1 MSQPTPVARPWPARL
16 GLVLGPAVAATLH
29 FGPRFGFVLSAERPL
44 LNSMAAVAALMAIW
58 WLTEALPLAATALAP
73 LVLFP
78 LLKIPP
84 GGAIALEYAS
94 PIIFLFLGGFL
105 LALAIEDSGVHRRVA
120 LLIIAAMGDN
130 PRRLVLGFMLATAGL
145 SMWLSNTATAMMML
159 PIAASVL
166 AQADARASDPRRTR
180 AFGAALMLAVAYS
193 ASIGGMGTLVG
204 TPPNASFLAIFREH
218 YPAQPPVTFLG
229 WMTLGVPFAALMLLA
244 AWLLLTRVLHP
255 VGGEP
260 LLGGGRVVRAQLRE
274 LGPIAQPEIRMLLV
288 FAATAALWILREPV
302 PGVGWAPRLDL
313 ARLADGT
320 PLVGDGTVAMAAALA
335 CFILPSGRGDG
346 RRLLEWESTR
356 RLPWGIVLLF
366 GGGLAL
372 AEGLHA
378 TGLDKYLGEHLA
390 GQLAGLPRLAMVALV
405 AAGMTFLTELTS
417 NLASVNMF
425 LPILAST
432 ANELGAPPL
441 SLMIPAT
448 LSASCAFML
457 PVATPPNA
465 IVYGS
470 GRIRMADMLRAG
482 LWLNL
487 IGVVLIVLLVRLLP
501 GFS

>member
-1 MSQPTPVARPWPARL
+1 L
-16 GLVLGPAVAATLH
+16 GLVAGPAAAAALYLGP
-29 FGPRFGFVLSAERPL
+29 VLSAERPL
-44 LNSMAAVAALMAIW
+44 LNAMAAVAALMAIW

-78 LLKIPP
+78 LFKIPP
-84 GGAIALEYAS
+84 GNAIALEYAS

-105 LALAIEDSGVHRRVA
+105 LALAIEDSGVHRRIA

-130 PRRLVLGFMLATAGL
+130 PRRLVLGFMIATAGL
-145 SMWLSNTATAMMML
+145 SMWLSNTATTMMML

-204 TPPNASFLAIFREH
+204 TPPNVSFLAIFRVY
-218 YPAQPPVTFLG
+218 YPAQPPITFLG

-260 LLGGGRVVRAQLRE
+260 LLGGGQVVRAQLRE
-274 LGPIAQPEIRMLLV
+274 LGPIAAPEVRMLLL

-302 PGVGWAPRLDL
+302 RGVGWAPWLDL
-313 ARLADGT
+313 ARLSDGT
-320 PLVGDGTVAMAAALA
+320 RLVDDGTVAMAAALL
-335 CFILPSGRGDG
+335 CFILPSGRDDG
-346 RRLLEWESTR
+346 RPLLEWESTR

-366 GGGLAL
+366 GGGMAL

-378 TGLDKYLGEHLA
+378 TGLDQYLGERLA
-390 GQLAGLPRLAMVALV
+390 GQLAGLPRLAMAALV
-405 AAGMTFLTELTS
+405 ATGMTFLTELTS

-432 ANELGAPPL
+432 SNELDLPPL
-441 SLMIPAT
+441 LLMIPAT
-448 LSASCAFML
+448 LAASCAFML

-487 IGVVLIVLLVRLLP
+487 IGVALIVLLVCLVP